1 MSRHISKVACALA
14 FCAAFALNANF
25 AQAGTIIKLNLGGT
39 GPDIELAGGI
49 LSTVNDLDAATTGD
63 QNTAILFDDFLNAIP
78 DINTSTASVTI
89 DNLALSGPAVVAGP
103 FVAQGFSGGTISI
116 YSPANILLLQGLL
129 GNSTL
134 TGNIGPP
141 PNGSV
146 FTTTF
151 ADVTGGTLDPQIANN
166 TLTVQMTLSNINGG
180 AGLSAGVNVNPF
192 VADSSVTLDADP
204 VPEPTAGLLALL
216 GCMFTAVA
224 NKRRR

>member
-1 MSRHISKVACALA
+1 MLRYINKFACALSI
-14 FCAAFALNANF
+14 CAAFALTATST
-25 AQAGTIIKLNLGGT
+25 QAGTIIKLNLGGT
-39 GPDIELAGGI
+39 GPDIELAGGV
-49 LSTVNDLDAATTGD
+49 LSTVNDLNAGTTGD
-63 QNTAILFDDFLNAIP
+63 QDTAILFDDFLNGNP

-89 DNLALSGPAVVAGP
+89 DGLALSGPAVVVGP
-103 FVAQGFSGGTISI
+103 FVAQGFAGGTISI
-116 YSPANILLLQGLL
+116 YSPTNILLLQGTL

-134 TGNIGPP
+134 SGNIGPP

-180 AGLSAGVNVNPF
+180 AGLSAGVFVDPF
-192 VADSSVTLDADP
+192 VADSAVTLDADP
-204 VPEPTAGLLALL
+204 VPEPTAGLLALVGVVL
-216 GCMFTAVA
+216 TAVA